1 MQYSYLKFSA
11 TSIHFF
17 SSYPDMPKPITDMT
31 KASSS
36 ASSSSSTSSDL
47 SEDEGE
53 GMTLAQLTRQKAVA
67 VDEDVVSATSVL
79 SGENEEEENEEE
91 DKEEEYDEEELQ
103 EPRDLEE
110 VLQDEVLPSKLKD
123 VWMGGKI
130 NKYVDEEDGLRKW
143 TCGFCGEVRKGWNAT
158 KALGHMIG
166 GASNVKGC
174 EKITSEWMQ
183 LYLDIVKRKTLSKR
197 AKGDHLHQLNM
208 SLDNKEAEALLFA
221 RADKA
226 ASQLRRFSGPVH
238 ACLPT
243 NSVDVTASVE
253 DISTLTSGIINSN
266 RKPAAKNFFQKGN
279 STGELSCVFALPFF

>member
-1 MQYSYLKFSA
+1 
-11 TSIHFF
+11 
-17 SSYPDMPKPITDMT
+17 MPKPITDMT

-36 ASSSSSTSSDL
+36 ASSSSSNSSDS

-166 GASNVKGC
+166 GPAMSRVVRRLPPNGC
-174 EKITSEWMQ
+174 
-183 LYLDIVKRKTLSKR
+183 
-197 AKGDHLHQLNM
+197 
-208 SLDNKEAEALLFA
+208 
-221 RADKA
+221 
-226 ASQLRRFSGPVH
+226 
-238 ACLPT
+238 
-243 NSVDVTASVE
+243 
-253 DISTLTSGIINSN
+253 
-266 RKPAAKNFFQKGN
+266 
-279 STGELSCVFALPFF
+279 SCIWI